1 MKFEEISAT
10 QLMQSMSLIAEACEH
25 IMQGGIG
32 EDLVKE
38 IAEYRSKPNDKGKGK
53 GDAYEWAARLLGQYL
68 PRLLKENVED
78 LYKVLAAV
86 DGQTV
91 EEYEACTN
99 AKKVIADIAA
109 LKAALSKDGELREL
123 FAGFL
128 A

>member
-1 MKFEEISAT
+1 MKFEEISAA
-10 QLMQSMSLIAEACEH
+10 QLMQSMALIGEACEH
-25 IMQGGIG
+25 VMQGGIG

-38 IAEYRSKPNDKGKGK
+38 IAAYRSKPKGKDK
-53 GDAYEWAARLLGQYL
+53 ADATEWAVRLFAQYL

-99 AKKVIADIAA
+99 AKKVLSDVAA
-109 LKAALSKDGELREL
+109 LKAALAKDGELREL

>member
-1 MKFEEISAT
+1 MKFEEISAE
-10 QLMQSMSLIAEACEH
+10 QLMRSMALIGEAAEH
-25 IMQGGIG
+25 VMQGGIG
-32 EDLVKE
+32 EDLAKE
-38 IAEYRSKPNDKGKGK
+38 IAAYRSKPKGKDK
-53 GDAYEWAARLLGQYL
+53 ADATEWAVRLFAQYL
-68 PRLLKENVED
+68 PRVLKENVED

-99 AKKVIADIAA
+99 AKKVLADVSA

-123 FAGFL
+123 FEGFL

>member
-1 MKFEEISAT
+1 MKFEEISAA
-10 QLMQSMSLIAEACEH
+10 QLMQSMALIGEACEH
-25 IMQGGIG
+25 VMQGGIG

-38 IAEYRSKPNDKGKGK
+38 IAAYRSKPKGKDK
-53 GDAYEWAARLLGQYL
+53 GDATEWAVRLFAQYL

-99 AKKVIADIAA
+99 AKKVLSDVAA
-109 LKAALSKDGELREL
+109 LKSALAKDGELREL

>member
-1 MKFEEISAT
+1 MKFEEISAE
-10 QLMQSMSLIAEACEH
+10 QLMRSMALIGEAAEH
-25 IMQGGIG
+25 VMQGGIG

-38 IAEYRSKPNDKGKGK
+38 IVAYRQKGKGEI
-53 GDAYEWAARLLGQYL
+53 DAFEWAVRLFAQYL
-68 PRLLKENVED
+68 PRVLKENVED

-91 EEYEACTN
+91 EEYQACTN
-99 AKKVIADIAA
+99 AKKVLADVAA

-123 FAGFL
+123 FDGFL

>member
-1 MKFEEISAT
+1 MKFEEISAA
-10 QLMQSMSLIAEACEH
+10 QLMQSMALIGEACEH
-25 IMQGGIG
+25 VMQGGIG

-38 IAEYRSKPNDKGKGK
+38 IAAYRSKPKGKHK
-53 GDAYEWAARLLGQYL
+53 GDATEWAVRLFAQYL

-99 AKKVIADIAA
+99 AKKVLSDVAA
-109 LKAALSKDGELREL
+109 LKAALAKDGELREL

>member
-1 MKFEEISAT
+1 MKFNELTAE
-10 QLMQSMSLIAEACEH
+10 QLMASMALIGEAAEH
-25 IMQGGIG
+25 VMQGGIG

-38 IAEYRSKPNDKGKGK
+38 IVAYRQKGKGEI
-53 GDAYEWAARLLGQYL
+53 DAFEWAVRLFAQYL
-68 PRLLKENVED
+68 PRVLKENVED

-91 EEYEACTN
+91 EEYQACTN
-99 AKKVIADIAA
+99 AKKVLADVAA

-123 FAGFL
+123 FEGFL

>member
-1 MKFEEISAT
+1 MKFEEISAE
-10 QLMQSMSLIAEACEH
+10 QLMASMALIGEAAEH
-25 IMQGGIG
+25 VMQGGIG

-38 IAEYRSKPNDKGKGK
+38 IVAYRQKGKGEI
-53 GDAYEWAARLLGQYL
+53 DAFEWAVRLFAQYL
-68 PRLLKENVED
+68 PRVLKENVED

-91 EEYEACTN
+91 EEYQACTN
-99 AKKVIADIAA
+99 AKKVLADVAA

-123 FAGFL
+123 FEGFL